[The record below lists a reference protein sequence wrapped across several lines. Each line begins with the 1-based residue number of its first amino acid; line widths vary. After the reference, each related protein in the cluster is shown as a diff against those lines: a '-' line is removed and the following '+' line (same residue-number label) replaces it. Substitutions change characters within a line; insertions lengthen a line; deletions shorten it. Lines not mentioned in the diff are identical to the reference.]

1 MSDQHCPFK
10 RVDQRI
16 MYSSAPVERVFLW
29 CH

>member
-16 MYSSAPVERVFLW
+16 MYSSAPVERVFL
-29 CH
+29 